1 MDTTEMIDTTDNPPT
16 PLREISTTTT
26 QRWTRSRALVAAAGT
41 VLVGA
46 LLVVGWLWIDVRSE
60 RDTLL
65 ADAAARAQAEQVA
78 LDYAVGA
85 AEMDFRDIDAWRGR
99 LVEGTT
105 PELDDRLSKA
115 ATSMEQIIVPLQW
128 ASTAVPITAKA
139 EVGPDGIY
147 TVDCFVSVRTT
158 NAQAP
163 EGIQSTATYRL
174 SMDSNDEW
182 AITEISGIGAET
194 LPDGGR

>member
-1 MDTTEMIDTTDNPPT
+1 MNATTHDNPPT
-16 PLREISTTTT
+16 PLREISDTNT
-26 QRWTRSRALVAAAGT
+26 QRWTPPQSLVAA
-41 VLVGA
+41 VGA
-46 LLVVGWLWIDVRSE
+46 LLVVALVVVGWLWFDASSD
-60 RDTLL
+60 RDELL
-65 ADAAARAQAEQVA
+65 ADAAGRAQAEQVA

-85 AEMDFRDIDAWRGR
+85 AGMDFRDLDTWRGR

-105 PELDDRLSKA
+105 PELTDRLSKA

-128 ASTAVPITAKA
+128 ASTAEPITAKA
-139 EVGPDGIY
+139 EAGPDGIY

-174 SMDSNDEW
+174 SMDSDNDW
-182 AITEISGIGAET
+182 AITEISGIGAEA

>member
-1 MDTTEMIDTTDNPPT
+1 MDTTTTHDNPPA
-16 PLREISTTTT
+16 PLREVGDTKR
-26 QRWTRSRALVAAAGT
+26 QRWAPPRTVVAAVGVVLVAA
-41 VLVGA
+41 LV
-46 LLVVGWLWIDVRSE
+46 VVGWLWSDARSE
-60 RDTLL
+60 RDALL
-65 ADAAARAQAEQVA
+65 ADAAGRAQAEQVA

-85 AEMDFRDIDAWRGR
+85 AEMDFRDLDAWRGR

-105 PELDDRLSKA
+105 PELTDRLSKA

-128 ASTAVPITAKA
+128 ASTAEPITAKA
-139 EVGPDGIY
+139 ETGPDGTY

-174 SMDSNDEW
+174 SMDSDNDW
-182 AITEISGIGAET
+182 AITEISGIGADA
-194 LPDGGR
+194 LPEGTR

>member
-1 MDTTEMIDTTDNPPT
+1 MNTTLTKANSLDEQHDIGNSNSNK
-16 PLREISTTTT
+16 R
-26 QRWTRSRALVAAAGT
+26 RWTTPRAVVGAVGVGLVAALGI
-41 VLVGA
+41 
-46 LLVVGWLWIDVRSE
+46 VGWQWADANSE
-60 RDTLL
+60 LDAHL
-65 ADAAARAQAEQVA
+65 ADAAAREQAEQVA

-85 AEMDFRDIDAWRGR
+85 AEMDFRDLDAWRNR
-99 LVEGTT
+99 LVSGTT
-105 PELDDRLSKA
+105 PALKERLSKA

-139 EVGPDGIY
+139 TAGPDGTY
-147 TVDCFVSVRTT
+147 TVDCFVSVQTT

-174 SMDSNDEW
+174 SMDSDDEW
-182 AITEISGIGAET
+182 AITEISGVGADA